1 MKIYLTS
8 SLPGRNYLRKMLH
21 RLLLFILTILSLNGS
36 AQIADSTDAE
46 QHQLEQCYTY
56 SNLFGYSIDTI
67 TNEKLFETISE
78 WLGTRYCYAGD
89 SKSGIDCSGFVNEL
103 YKKAFD
109 IALTGSS
116 ADLFKQVKPLKKS
129 ELHEG
134 DLVFFKIRK
143 KRISHV
149 GIYLGQN
156 KFAHASVKIGVT
168 IDDLD
173 EPYYKKYFYRGGR
186 IKS

>member
-1 MKIYLTS
+1 MYHKLLVLIFIFIFARASARTS
-8 SLPGRNYLRKMLH
+8 P
-21 RLLLFILTILSLNGS
+21 
-36 AQIADSTDAE
+36 ADTSDQE
-46 QHQLEQCYTY
+46 QHQLEQCYIY
-56 SNLFGYSIDTI
+56 SGLFGYSIDTI
-67 TNEKLFETISE
+67 SNEKLYETISN
-78 WLGTRYCYAGD
+78 WLGTRYCYAGN
-89 SKSGIDCSGFVNEL
+89 SKNGIDCSGFVNEL

-109 IALTGSS
+109 VDLIGSS
-116 ADLFKQVKPLKKS
+116 GDLFTQVKPVKKS

-134 DLVFFKIRK
+134 DLVFFKIKK

-149 GIYLGQN
+149 GIYLGCN
-156 KFAHASVKIGVT
+156 KFAHASVKSGVT

>member
-1 MKIYLTS
+1 
-8 SLPGRNYLRKMLH
+8 MLN
-21 RLLLFILTILSLNGS
+21 RFIILAFCMLSIKAS
-36 AQIADSTDAE
+36 AQLSDSADAE
-46 QHQLEQCYTY
+46 QEQLEKCYTY

-67 TNEKLFETISE
+67 CNEKLFETINE

-89 SKSGIDCSGFVNEL
+89 SKKGIDCSGFVNEL
-103 YKKAFD
+103 YKKAFNV
-109 IALTGSS
+109 ALEGSS
-116 ADLFKQVKPLKKS
+116 ADLFKQVKPLKKTQ
-129 ELHEG
+129 LREG

-156 KFAHASVKIGVT
+156 KFAHASVKAGVT

-173 EPYYKKYFYRGGR
+173 EPYYKKYFYR
-186 IKS
+186 IIDYVILNIP

>member
-1 MKIYLTS
+1 
-8 SLPGRNYLRKMLH
+8 MLNK
-21 RLLLFILTILSLNGS
+21 LVILVLCMLSFKAV
-36 AQIADSTDAE
+36 AQLSDTTDLE

-56 SNLFGYSIDTI
+56 SNLFGYTIDTI
-67 TNEKLFETISE
+67 SNEKLFEAINE

-89 SKSGIDCSGFVNEL
+89 SKNGIDCSGFVNEL
-103 YKKAFD
+103 YKKAFN

-116 ADLFKQVKPLKKS
+116 GDLFKQVMPLKKS
-129 ELHEG
+129 ELQEG

-149 GIYLGQN
+149 GIYLGQR
-156 KFAHASVKIGVT
+156 KFAHASLKAGVT

-173 EPYYKKYFYRGGR
+173 EPYYKKYFYKGGR

>member
-1 MKIYLTS
+1 M
-8 SLPGRNYLRKMLH
+8 
-21 RLLLFILTILSLNGS
+21 
-36 AQIADSTDAE
+36 DAE
-46 QHQLEQCYTY
+46 QRMLERCYVY
-56 SNLFGYSIDTI
+56 SDLFGYSIDTI
-67 TNEKLFETISE
+67 ANEKLYAAVGE

-89 SKSGIDCSGFVNEL
+89 SKRGIDCSGFVSEL
-103 YKKAFD
+103 YKKAFSL
-109 IALTGSS
+109 ALNGSS
-116 ADLFKQVKPLKKS
+116 TDLFKQVKPLKKT
-129 ELHEG
+129 ELREG

-156 KFAHASVKIGVT
+156 KFAHASVKAGVT

-173 EPYYKKYFYRGGR
+173 EPYYRKFFYKGGR